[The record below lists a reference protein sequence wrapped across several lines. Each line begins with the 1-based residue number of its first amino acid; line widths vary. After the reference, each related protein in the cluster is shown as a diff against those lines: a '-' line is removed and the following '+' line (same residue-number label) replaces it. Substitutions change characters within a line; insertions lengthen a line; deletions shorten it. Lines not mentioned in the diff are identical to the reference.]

1 MNLPNGSPSAL
12 PNMQTGVRLLPT
24 LLTLSSW
31 AGGTAVVVL
40 SATVIISAYRH
51 RRKIAP
57 WVSRPRNLLRL
68 AGGMLAAAVWIQF
81 LTDMI
86 SRAPATALTLQRQW
100 PFGVVAFTVLSTVG
114 VVYLIICASRERPI
128 ACFPGVSMGAMTEA
142 STAPAT
148 DDTANPNA
156 TAAVGAI
163 GGRIIPL
170 GHDGRTLDPLAET
183 VLGSAPSDDAS
194 CTDPETVKDRCTA
207 RTASL
212 RSRLRDRHPEQP

>member
-68 AGGMLAAAVWIQF
+68 AGGVLAAAVWIWF
-81 LTDMI
+81 LTDTI
-86 SRAPATALTLQRQW
+86 SRAPAPALTLQRQW
-100 PFGVVAFTVLSTVG
+100 PFGVGAFTVLSTVV
-114 VVYLIICASRERPI
+114 VVYLVLSVSRERPI
-128 ACFPGVSMGAMTEA
+128 ACFPDSKRALLAFVGDE
-142 STAPAT
+142 TAGI
-148 DDTANPNA
+148 
-156 TAAVGAI
+156 AAI
-163 GGRIIPL
+163 DPPPRGGQSQSKRN
-170 GHDGRTLDPLAET
+170 GR
-183 VLGSAPSDDAS
+183 V
-194 CTDPETVKDRCTA
+194 
-207 RTASL
+207 
-212 RSRLRDRHPEQP
+212 

>member
-31 AGGTAVVVL
+31 AGGAAVVAL

-51 RRKIAP
+51 RHKIAP
-57 WVSRPRNLLRL
+57 WVSSPRNLVRL
-68 AGGMLAAAVWIQF
+68 VGGMLAAAVWIRF

-86 SRAPATALTLQRQW
+86 SRAPALTLQRQW
-100 PFGVVAFTVLSTVG
+100 PLGVGAFTVLSTAG
-114 VVYLIICASRERPI
+114 VVYLLICASRERPI
-128 ACFPGVSMGAMTEA
+128 ACFPGVSMGAMTEV

-156 TAAVGAI
+156 TAAVGAM

-170 GHDGRTLDPLAET
+170 GGDGRTLDPLAET
-183 VLGSAPSDDAS
+183 VLGSTPSDDAS
-194 CTDPETVKDRCTA
+194 CTDSETAKDRCTA

>member
-114 VVYLIICASRERPI
+114 VVYLLICASRERPM

-156 TAAVGAI
+156 TAAVG
-163 GGRIIPL
+163 

-183 VLGSAPSDDAS
+183 VLGSTPSDDAS

-212 RSRLRDRHPEQP
+212 RPRLRDRHPEQP